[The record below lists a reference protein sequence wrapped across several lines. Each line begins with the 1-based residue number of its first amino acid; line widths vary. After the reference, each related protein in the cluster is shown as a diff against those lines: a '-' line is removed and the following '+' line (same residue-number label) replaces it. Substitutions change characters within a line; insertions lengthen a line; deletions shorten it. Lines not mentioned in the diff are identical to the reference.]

1 MKFNIVKEPL
11 LELLT
16 DFSEIISK
24 KTTIP
29 IISHIFIQA
38 DSNEII
44 IKGTDTEV
52 SLKASIAAK
61 IFTEG
66 MTTVPGSKFLDIVR
80 HLKPNSEVTCWL
92 EEEQFHIKASGS
104 HFRLATLPAEDFPVA
119 EEIGEQSSI
128 ELNSDLLNNIMQKVR
143 FSMANQDVRYY
154 LNGMLLKTVEDGQ
167 AIHAVSTDGH
177 RLSCAKALLDKPL
190 ENEAKLLIPKKG
202 VQELIKMLNRVDRT
216 IELKISERQL
226 QLNLNNYQ
234 LTTRLID
241 GQFPKYESVLPPKQE
256 QPIIIDRENFLQA
269 LQRAKVLL
277 IDRHDGVRL
286 RFEGH
291 QVYLSARNIE
301 NETADE
307 MLDIINA
314 AEIILETSL
323 NINYLMDAIS
333 HIDGENV
340 QLHFQ
345 DGDSPCLITSQSD
358 TEVHYVIMPMRL

>member
-1 MKFNIVKEPL
+1 MKFKIVKEAL

-16 DFSEIISK
+16 DFSEIVSR
-24 KTTIP
+24 KTTVP
-29 IISHIFIQA
+29 IISHIYIEA
-38 DSNEII
+38 SNEQII
-44 IKGTDTEV
+44 FKGTDTEV
-52 SLKASIAAK
+52 SLEANISAE
-61 IFTEG
+61 IFQDG
-66 MTTVPGSKFLDIVR
+66 MTTVPGGKFLDVIR
-80 HLKPNSEVTCWL
+80 HLKPGSEVTCWL
-92 EEEQFHIKASGS
+92 EDEQFHIKASGS
-104 HFRLATLPAEDFPVA
+104 HFRLITLPAEDFPVA
-119 EEIGEQSSI
+119 EEIGEQSTI
-128 ELNSDLLNNIMQKVR
+128 ALNSDLLNNIMQKVR
-143 FSMANQDVRYY
+143 FSMAQQDVRYY
-154 LNGMLLKTVEDGQ
+154 LNGMLLKSVENGE

-177 RLSCAKALLDKPL
+177 RLSCAKAVLDSPL
-190 ENEAKLLIPKKG
+190 TDEVKLLIPKKG
-202 VQELIKMLNRVDRT
+202 VQELIKMLGRVDRN
-216 IELKISERQL
+216 IELKVSERQL
-226 QLNLNNYQ
+226 QLNLENYQ

-277 IDRHDGVRL
+277 VDRHDGVRL

-301 NETADE
+301 NETAEE

-323 NINYLMDAIS
+323 NINYLIDAVH
-333 HIDGENV
+333 HIDGENI

-358 TEVHYVIMPMRL
+358 AEVRYVIMPMRL